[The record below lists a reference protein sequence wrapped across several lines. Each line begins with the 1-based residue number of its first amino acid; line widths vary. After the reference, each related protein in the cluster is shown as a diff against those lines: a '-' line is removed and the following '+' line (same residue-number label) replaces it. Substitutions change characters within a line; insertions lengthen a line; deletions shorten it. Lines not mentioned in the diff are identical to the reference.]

1 MTPFGQCATQYA
13 KYWADRERPA
23 YEGLRQSGRSRRLRA
38 LQGAAGY
45 FKIARNFRL
54 AFDVRL
60 GRERLAPVLAILE
73 EFRAPRVTASRLA
86 ATVTA
91 LRTRLGVAYGGGD
104 RLSAATKFLWLLH
117 REPVVIFDSRARR
130 ALRAPA
136 GDYSAYLELWH
147 AGYSENKQ
155 AIAAGCSALSKQPSA
170 VALVDTIDQ
179 EWFRQ
184 RVYDIHLW
192 NSGAP

>member
-1 MTPFGQCATQYA
+1 MTAFGHCASQYA
-13 KYWADRERPA
+13 KYWSDGELLA
-23 YEGLRQSGRSRRLRA
+23 YEGLRQPGRAERLRA

-45 FKIARNFRL
+45 FKVARNFHL
-54 AFDVRL
+54 TFDVRQGL
-60 GRERLAPVLAILE
+60 ERLAPVLAILE
-73 EFRAPRVTASRLA
+73 EYRAPRLTLARLA
-86 ATVTA
+86 STVA
-91 LRTRLGVAYGGGD
+91 VLRTRLGAAYGGGD
-104 RLSAATKFLWLLH
+104 RLSASTKFLWLLH

-147 AGYSENKQ
+147 SGYSENRE
-155 AIAAGCSALSKQPSA
+155 AIAAACGALSKQSSA
-170 VALVDTIDQ
+170 AALDGAQDR

-192 NSGAP
+192 NVGAP